1 VRVCICRCGAE
12 AFILSAG
19 PEQLNLVI
27 FMVWTASPPPSQL
40 RNRRTRLTS
49 SSRCSAR
56 LAPRRPHSTW
66 ARRTSTCRS
75 SCARARTWCRRRS
88 WRCSAR
94 RWGGVGSGLARG
106 AGGVHGVGHLQA
118 LLDRAC
124 ARSPRSR
131 SPRSTPSVSVS
142 SRQESPMPPALHL
155 ARPLAPLHGPR
166 TGAGAIA
173 TPALSSSVAQ
183 DTSGSMRPQGQ
194 GAGTFTLPLPSRG
207 RTSLFSSY

>member
-1 VRVCICRCGAE
+1 MDCFSSALTTSQSQDE
-12 AFILSAG
+12 ADIVFSLFGSAG
-19 PEQLNLVI
+19 PTSASLYLGEAYVNLQEQLRKGEDV
-27 FMVWTASPPPSQL
+27 VPSTQL
-40 RNRRTRLTS
+40 PLLGTS
-49 SSRCSAR
+49 MDGR
-56 LAPRRPHSTW
+56 
-66 ARRTSTCRS
+66 
-75 SCARARTWCRRRS
+75 
-88 WRCSAR
+88 
-94 RWGGVGSGLARG
+94 GVGIGSLAV
-106 AGGVHGVGHLQA
+106 GVHGVGHLQA

-183 DTSGSMRPQGQ
+183 DTSGSIPPHYPQS
-194 GAGTFTLPLPSRG
+194 AGTFTLPLPGRV
-207 RTSLFSSY
+207 RTS